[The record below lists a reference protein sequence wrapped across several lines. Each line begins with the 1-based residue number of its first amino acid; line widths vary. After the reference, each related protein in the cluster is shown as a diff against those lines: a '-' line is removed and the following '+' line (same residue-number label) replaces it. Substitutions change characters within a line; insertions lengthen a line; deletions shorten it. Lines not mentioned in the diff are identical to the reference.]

1 MTVAFAYKNTKTNL
15 AFYLNKKQTEDNFS
29 YMFLHVIQNGFEYL
43 IEKGVVD
50 IDITLFRELINSKVD
65 SLEPI
70 RNLD

>member
-1 MTVAFAYKNTKTNL
+1 
-15 AFYLNKKQTEDNFS
+15 
-29 YMFLHVIQNGFEYL
+29 MFLHVIQNGFEYL